1 MASAPVYT
9 PGMEKRLGIMISGA
23 AALSLMA
30 SVALAGEEDEIVT
43 GCHFSNG
50 EWGTDAIHICINENR
65 TIRTQV
71 LAYPAAHQRIVDRCR
86 RGRDLGWSWV
96 KTCVDKDIE
105 ATAALAKY
113 PSETSGLIN
122 DCEAEVGHR
131 GAARVKACV
140 DKVVETKD
148 SQK

>member
-1 MASAPVYT
+1 M
-9 PGMEKRLGIMISGA
+9 
-23 AALSLMA
+23 
-30 SVALAGEEDEIVT
+30 
-43 GCHFSNG
+43 
-50 EWGTDAIHICINENR
+50 
-65 TIRTQV
+65 
-71 LAYPAAHQRIVDRCR
+71 
-86 RGRDLGWSWV
+86 